1 MKKIIISVIILI
13 VLAGGAYFVWNRS
26 LIDGYKKS
34 DMIIDKTEKIGL
46 SAGPEALAKI
56 AGYRYT
62 EEYTNPDYN
71 FSFKYPSGFTVSSL
85 PNEGDEIIVVQN
97 TAENIGMQIVI
108 SSFPSSDIDITPE
121 YIKGQIPDLKISEA
135 QEVLVGANR
144 KGLAF
149 LSDNEVFGGSSREVW
164 FVWNGNLYQI
174 STYAEMDGFLKGLF
188 GTWQFKKK

>member
-1 MKKIIISVIILI
+1 MKKILVSIIILI
-13 VLAGGAYFVWNRS
+13 ILAGGAYFGWNRS
-26 LIDGYKKS
+26 IVDGDKGS
-34 DMIIDKTEKIGL
+34 DLVTDKTAKTGL

-62 EEYTNPDYN
+62 EEYTNPDYD

-85 PNEGDEIIVVQN
+85 PNEGNEIIIVQN
-97 TAENIGMQIVI
+97 TAENIGIQIVI
-108 SSFPSSDIDITPE
+108 SSFLGNDMDITAE
-121 YIKGQIPDLKISEA
+121 YIRSQIPDLKISEA

-188 GTWQFKKK
+188 STWQFKKN